1 METIE
6 LDGNSFG
13 NLDTFCDAVER
24 KLCPGFEGFGR
35 NLSAFNDVLRG
46 GFSLFDYGEPISI
59 VWAHSAKSRSDFDY
73 HATVEYL
80 EDIMKEPHPSNLPGL
95 RSRLS
100 EAKQARGETLFDI
113 IVRIINEKEDHP
125 NVHLELT

>member
-1 METIE
+1 MKTIE

-13 NLDTFCDAVER
+13 NLDTFYDAVER

-59 VWAHSAKSRSDFDY
+59 VWAHSAKSRSDLI
-73 HATVEYL
+73 T
-80 EDIMKEPHPSNLPGL
+80 MP
-95 RSRLS
+95 RLS
-100 EAKQARGETLFDI
+100 ISKTL
-113 IVRIINEKEDHP
+113 
-125 NVHLELT
+125 

>member
-1 METIE
+1 
-6 LDGNSFG
+6 
-13 NLDTFCDAVER
+13 
-24 KLCPGFEGFGR
+24 
-35 NLSAFNDVLRG
+35 LRG

-59 VWAHSAKSRSDFDY
+59 IWAHSATSRSDFDY

-80 EDIMKEPHPSNLPGL
+80 EDIYEGPHPSNLHGL

-113 IVRIINEKEDHP
+113 IVVRIINDKEDHP